1 MPQLRDEDARRR
13 IIAAVQELV
22 AEKGPT
28 QATVSE
34 ITARAGV
41 GRQKIYRWWRN
52 RSLLVIDALIE
63 MADTEFYFAD
73 SGRFEAD
80 LRRQMHRMA
89 ASFAGPLG
97 ALIKELIGDSQG
109 NPAIGEAFRIAF
121 FERRRDQARRFVRR
135 GIELGALYADID
147 VDAVVYALYAPL
159 WLALIIGHEPLTK
172 SLADRAMNA
181 ALSGHHS
188 GKALLRTMRDD

>member
-1 MPQLRDEDARRR
+1 MPQRRDEDARRR
-13 IIAAVQELV
+13 IIAAVQQLV
-22 AEKGPT
+22 AEKGPA
-28 QATVSE
+28 QATVTE
-34 ITARAGV
+34 ISARAGV
-41 GRQKIYRWWRN
+41 GRQTIYRWWRN

-63 MADTEFYFAD
+63 MADSEFNFAD

-89 ASFAGPLG
+89 VSFAGPLG

-109 NPAIGEAFRIAF
+109 DPSIGEAFRIAF

-135 GIELGALYADID
+135 GIELGVLRDDID
-147 VDAVVYALYAPL
+147 VDGVAYALYAPL

-188 GKALLRTMRDD
+188 DKTLVRASRDR